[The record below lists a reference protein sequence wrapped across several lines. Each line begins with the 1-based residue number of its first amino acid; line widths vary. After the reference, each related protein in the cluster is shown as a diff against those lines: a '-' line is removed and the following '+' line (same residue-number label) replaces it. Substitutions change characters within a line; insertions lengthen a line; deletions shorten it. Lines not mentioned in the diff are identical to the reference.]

1 MSALASL
8 RLFPSEQDE
17 AQDAAENRRLK
28 RSQRAGT
35 QPRCASCGR
44 FANEF
49 WYDAICLNCMN
60 DMRPVIVAKVDQAR
74 RWWRTVKLSPVR

>member
-1 MSALASL
+1 MSVASL
-8 RLFPSEQDE
+8 RLFASEQDE
-17 AQDAAENRRLK
+17 AQDAAETRRQG
-28 RSQRAGT
+28 RSQRAGA

-49 WYDAICLNCMN
+49 WYDTICLGCMH
-60 DMRPVIVAKVDQAR
+60 DKRPVIVAKVDQAR